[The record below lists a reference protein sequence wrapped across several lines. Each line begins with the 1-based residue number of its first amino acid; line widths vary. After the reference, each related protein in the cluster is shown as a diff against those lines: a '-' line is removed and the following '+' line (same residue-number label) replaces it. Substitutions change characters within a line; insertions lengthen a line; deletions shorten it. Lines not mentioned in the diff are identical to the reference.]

1 MGVLRKRSPWER
13 EFQEVWRK
21 EQWFLRRYDEK
32 RETVVD
38 RKITEIAPE
47 KLLETLHSAFEKA
60 FKVVFEKGSGLIQKA
75 GRQSARRED
84 YLKKEQ
90 AADLDEDRSNLKA
103 FSRSA
108 GRAGA
113 GNVAFS
119 GAAGIGMGLFGIA
132 LPDIPL
138 FTAMMLKSVYET
150 AESYGF
156 PCEGEAEQMYALR
169 VIEAALSCG
178 EELKARNRALD
189 LYAQTGIWP
198 NATEWEQQIKATS
211 RQVSEAVLLGKTL
224 QNVPLIGAAGGAGD
238 AVCLG
243 RVQKYAAIKY
253 QKRFLIR
260 RRLREV

>member
-1 MGVLRKRSPWER
+1 
-13 EFQEVWRK
+13 
-21 EQWFLRRYDEK
+21 
-32 RETVVD
+32 
-38 RKITEIAPE
+38 
-47 KLLETLHSAFEKA
+47 
-60 FKVVFEKGSGLIQKA
+60 
-75 GRQSARRED
+75 
-84 YLKKEQ
+84 
-90 AADLDEDRSNLKA
+90 
-103 FSRSA
+103 
-108 GRAGA
+108 
-113 GNVAFS
+113 
-119 GAAGIGMGLFGIA
+119 MGLFGIA

-211 RQVSEAVLLGKTL
+211 RQLSEAVLLGKTL